1 MIKLLIDDVERI
13 VKNKQRLEKALK
25 IKLSNSGKEFSIN
38 GEVEDEYF
46 AEKVLE
52 ALDLGFPFSVA
63 MLIREEDNIFEI
75 INIKN
80 YTKRKDLVTVRA
92 RVIGAKG
99 KTLKALT
106 ELTKCH
112 YELKNNF
119 VGIIGYPEYIKNAQD
134 SVIRLIQGA
143 KQANVYAFLEKH
155 QIQTPADLGLK
166 EPKKKKVKKKTE
178 S

>member
-1 MIKLLIDDVERI
+1 MIKILIDEVERI
-13 VKNKQRLEKALK
+13 VKNKERLEKALRV
-25 IKLSNSGKEFSIN
+25 KLSNSGKEFSIN
-38 GEVEDEYF
+38 GEAEDEYF

-52 ALDLGFPFSVA
+52 ALNLGFPFSVA
-63 MLIREEDNIFEI
+63 MLIRDEDNLLEI

-80 YTKRKDLVTVRA
+80 YTKRNDLVSIRA
-92 RVIGAKG
+92 RIIGAKG

-112 YELKNNF
+112 YEIKHNF

-155 QIQTPADLGLK
+155 QVETPADLGLK
-166 EPKKKKVKKKTE
+166 EPKKKRRKKT
-178 S
+178 

>member
-1 MIKLLIDDVERI
+1 MIKILIDEVERI
-13 VKNKQRLEKALK
+13 VKNKGRLERVLK
-25 IKLSNSGKEFSIN
+25 VKINNTGKEFSIS
-38 GEVEDEYF
+38 GEAEDEYF

-52 ALDLGFPFSVA
+52 ALDLGFPFSTA
-63 MLIREEDNIFEI
+63 LLIREEENILER
-75 INIKN
+75 INIKD
-80 YTKRKDLVTVRA
+80 YTKRNDLASIRA
-92 RVIGAKG
+92 RIIGTRG

-112 YELKNNF
+112 YEIKNNF

-155 QIQTPADLGLK
+155 QIQAPVDLGLK
-166 EPKKKKVKKKTE
+166 EPKKKKVKKT
-178 S
+178 